1 MSPWSAISGYFVLT
15 MWLSLLHDCRTD
27 ECRRAYV
34 RSTQLIDRL
43 GPSQPASCAAGLS
56 PGLLDEGDQVVV
68 GTTGDPRVRVAGPFG
83 RSEQLLQGGTVL
95 GGNRIG
101 DPSAQCR
108 VVGRPGNGQGVGAA
122 RERDGRDRQGAGS
135 DGDQHLRCP
144 RARGQPRQAT

>member
-15 MWLSLLHDCRTD
+15 MRLSLLHDWRTD

-34 RSTQLIDRL
+34 RSTLLIDRL

-68 GTTGDPRVRVAGPFG
+68 WATGDPRVRVAGPCG

-101 DPSAQCR
+101 DPHAQCW
-108 VVGRPGNGQGVGAA
+108 VVGRPGNRQGVGAA
-122 RERDGRDRQGAGS
+122 HERDGRVRRGAGS
-135 DGDQHLRCP
+135 DRDQHFGCP
-144 RARGQPRQAT
+144 PGRGQQRQAT